1 MQEIQAMLANDQAIR
16 NLAHYG
22 TADTVVIDSLT
33 RHYAA
38 RGVDL
43 DSLLLI
49 NPTFFVSKP
58 FYDSIHRQ
66 MAAQD
71 EQHTRRL
78 IAMISDYGYPDSD
91 RIDSTT
97 HISPFLL
104 LHHPAPQYKDTI
116 LSLLSYELKQGRIDT
131 VSCEMI
137 KWDLNG
143 REGLPNIPQ
152 MKVERNADGTTTL
165 TL

>member
-1 MQEIQAMLANDQAIR
+1 M
-16 NLAHYG
+16 
-22 TADTVVIDSLT
+22 
-33 RHYAA
+33 
-38 RGVDL
+38 
-43 DSLLLI
+43 LI

-58 FYDSIHRQ
+58 FHDSIRRL
-66 MAAQD
+66 MAVQD

-78 IAMISDYGYPDSD
+78 IAMISNYGYPDSG

-116 LSLLSYELKQGRIDT
+116 LSLLSYELAQGRIDT
-131 VSCEMI
+131 ISCEMI

-152 MKVERNADGTTTL
+152 MKVKRNADGTTTL